1 MSNVRT
7 QHECLTLLARHV
19 PELPLERAWLIE
31 GVGQFNQVL
40 CLDERWI
47 LRLPKSAAAAVDLA
61 RELEVLPRLDGR
73 LPLPIPKP
81 RFSARDPK
89 SGQLLFMGYAML
101 PGAPLLRD
109 RFAALRGDTQI
120 VEQIALDLA
129 GFLRA
134 LHAIPPDELALPPIV
149 ESPREEWARYYEA
162 IRAQLFPFM
171 RRDAQ
176 STVSRSFDKALADQ
190 SLWRGEPCVVHG
202 DIGTGNILFQAGRVS
217 GIIDWGFCGLGDPAQ
232 DLGAL
237 LASYGEAFVAR
248 VCRHF
253 PELGKGLAR
262 ARFYRR
268 QYALLQALFAL
279 RDGDQAEFDDGIAA
293 YR

>member
-1 MSNVRT
+1 MSDIDTV
-7 QHECLTLLARHV
+7 QECLSLLARHV
-19 PELPLERAWLIE
+19 PELPLERARLIE
-31 GVGQFNQVL
+31 GVGQFNHVL

-47 LRLPKSAAAAVDLA
+47 LRFPKSAPAAVDLA
-61 RELEVLPRLDGR
+61 RELEILPSLEGR
-73 LPLPIPKP
+73 LPLPIPQP
-81 RFSARDPK
+81 RFSACDPK

-101 PGAPLLRD
+101 PGAPLLRE
-109 RFAALRGDTQI
+109 RFDKMRADART
-120 VEQIALDLA
+120 VEKIAVDLA

-134 LHAIPPDELALPPIV
+134 LHAIPPGELALEPGV
-149 ESPREEWARYYEA
+149 ESPRESWARYYAA
-162 IRAQLFPFM
+162 IREQLYPFM

-176 STVSRSFDKALADQ
+176 AATSREFNEALADAG
-190 SLWRGEPCVVHG
+190 LWRDDSCLVHG
-202 DIGTGNILFQAGRVS
+202 DIGAGNILFHDGRVS

-237 LASYGEAFVAR
+237 LASYGEAFAAR
-248 VCRHF
+248 LCRHY
-253 PELGKGLAR
+253 PALGRGLAR

>member
-7 QHECLTLLARHV
+7 LNECKTLVARHV
-19 PELPLERAWLIE
+19 PELPLDRARLIE
-31 GVGQFNQVL
+31 GVGQFNHVL

-47 LRLPKSAAAAVDLA
+47 LRFPKSAAAAVDLA
-61 RELEVLPRLDGR
+61 RELEILPRLDGR

-81 RFSARDPK
+81 RISACDPK

-109 RFAALRGDTQI
+109 RFACLRGDTQI
-120 VEQIALDLA
+120 VEQIARDLA
-129 GFLRA
+129 GFLRT
-134 LHAIPPDELALPPIV
+134 LHAIPPGELALPSIK
-149 ESPREEWARYYEA
+149 ENPREEWARFYAA
-162 IRAQLFPFM
+162 IRAQLYPFM
-171 RRDAQ
+171 RGDAQ
-176 STVSRSFDKALADQ
+176 SATSRSFDKALGDD

-202 DIGTGNILFQAGRVS
+202 DIGTGNILFQDGRIS
-217 GIIDWGFCGLGDPAQ
+217 GIIDWGFCELGDPAQ

-253 PELGKGLAR
+253 PALGKGLAR
-262 ARFYRR
+262 ARFYR
-268 QYALLQALFAL
+268 QHYALLQALFAL

>member
-7 QHECLTLLARHV
+7 LHECLTLLARHE
-19 PELPLERAWLIE
+19 PELPLDRAWLIE
-31 GVGQFNQVL
+31 GVGQFNHVL

-47 LRLPKSAAAAVDLA
+47 LRFPKSAAAAADLA
-61 RELEVLPRLDGR
+61 RELEVLPRLAGR

-89 SGQLLFMGYAML
+89 NGVLLFMGYAML

-109 RFAALRGDTQI
+109 RFASLRGDTQI

-129 GFLRA
+129 DFLRT
-134 LHAIPPDELALPPIV
+134 LHAIPPGELMLPSIV
-149 ESPREEWARYYEA
+149 ESSREEWARFYAA

-176 STVSRSFDKALADQ
+176 STVSHSFDKALGNK

-237 LASYGEAFVAR
+237 LASYGEAFAAR

-253 PELGKGLAR
+253 PALGKGLAR